1 MVIKMVKMVKKS
13 AEKVP
18 MIFICK
24 ECDYSTCQKSHY
36 NKHLL
41 TRKHKMITNDNKS
54 AESAEKVPIFKKH
67 TCICGKIYTH
77 ASGLSRHK
85 KDCRVMPDDTDD
97 LEYVTNMSPNEAF
110 LLEQNKKLENLIIEQ
125 SKQINELIPK
135 IGNQNNTINNNQRF
149 NINVFLN
156 ETCKDALSI
165 TDFVNSLQ
173 LKLED
178 LMYSKENGTIEGI
191 SNIIV
196 KGLNE
201 LEVEKRPV
209 HCTDIKRETLYIK
222 DAEGWEK
229 ENKDQD
235 KMKKMITT
243 TQRKHGKLLIDWQKQ
258 HPNWQNSDALTDEF
272 HELVQRLTFKEGGE
286 NKIIK
291 NIAKETQIGKVS

>member
-1 MVIKMVKMVKKS
+1 MTNYFTPKN
-13 AEKVP
+13 AEKYYCEKCLFKCSKQSDWNRH
-18 MIFICK
+18 I
-24 ECDYSTCQKSHY
+24 
-36 NKHLL
+36 L
-41 TRKHKMITNDNKS
+41 TRKHEILTNPNKKTPKN
-54 AESAEKVPIFKKH
+54 AKIYECE
-67 TCICGKIYTH
+67 CGKIYKH
-77 ASGLSRHK
+77 ASSLSGHK
-85 KDCRVMPDDTDD
+85 KKCYKINSDKTEDNDNLTTV
-97 LEYVTNMSPNEAF
+97 SANEAF

-125 SKQINELIPK
+125 SRQINELIPK
-135 IGNQNNTINNNQRF
+135 VGNQNNTINNNQRF

-165 TDFVNSLQ
+165 TDFVDSLQ

-178 LMYSKENGTIEGI
+178 LIYSKEKGTIEGI

-229 ENKDQD
+229 ENKDQE

-243 TQRKHGKLLIDWQKQ
+243 TQRKHGKLLIDWQEQ
-258 HPNWQNSDALTDEF
+258 HPNWQNSDVLTDEF

-291 NIAKETQIGKVS
+291 NIAKETQIGKIN

>member
-1 MVIKMVKMVKKS
+1 MVKMVKKS

-18 MIFICK
+18 MFFTCR
-24 ECDYSTCQKSHY
+24 ECDYTTSQKSHY
-36 NKHLL
+36 AKHLL

-67 TCICGKIYTH
+67 ICICGKIYTH

-85 KDCRVMPDDTDD
+85 KDCKSISEETED
-97 LEYVTNMSPNEAF
+97 LNYLETVSPNEAF

-135 IGNQNNTINNNQRF
+135 VGNQNNTINNNQRF

-165 TDFVNSLQ
+165 TDFVDSLQ

-196 KGLNE
+196 KGLND
-201 LEVEKRPV
+201 LDVEKRPV

-243 TQRKHGKLLIDWQKQ
+243 TQRKHGKLLIDWQEQ

-291 NIAKETQIGKVS
+291 NIAKETQIGKIN

>member
-1 MVIKMVKMVKKS
+1 M
-13 AEKVP
+13 
-18 MIFICK
+18 
-24 ECDYSTCQKSHY
+24 
-36 NKHLL
+36 
-41 TRKHKMITNDNKS
+41 
-54 AESAEKVPIFKKH
+54 
-67 TCICGKIYTH
+67 
-77 ASGLSRHK
+77 
-85 KDCRVMPDDTDD
+85 
-97 LEYVTNMSPNEAF
+97 
-110 LLEQNKKLENLIIEQ
+110 
-125 SKQINELIPK
+125 
-135 IGNQNNTINNNQRF
+135 
-149 NINVFLN
+149 
-156 ETCKDALSI
+156 
-165 TDFVNSLQ
+165 Q

-243 TQRKHGKLLIDWQKQ
+243 TQRKHGKLLIDWQEQ

-291 NIAKETQIGKVS
+291 NIAKETQIGKVN